1 MIDKETLETVGKY
14 GFATVA
20 AAALGW
26 ALYQFNIVPANE
38 ERMDAREERKATAKA
53 LVEANKESNAT
64 TRSLAESYQKM
75 TTSVE
80 SQTEILRQIRDDQRR
95 GVWRATEP
103 PAPSEVPKP
112 DQP

>member
-1 MIDKETLETVGKY
+1 MFTKETLEVVSKY

-20 AAALGW
+20 AIALSW
-26 ALYQFNIVPANE
+26 AFYQFNIVPANE

-53 LVEANKESNAT
+53 LVEANKESNST
-64 TRSLAESYQKM
+64 TRSLADSYQKM

-103 PAPSEVPKP
+103 PLPSEVSKP
-112 DQP
+112 EQP